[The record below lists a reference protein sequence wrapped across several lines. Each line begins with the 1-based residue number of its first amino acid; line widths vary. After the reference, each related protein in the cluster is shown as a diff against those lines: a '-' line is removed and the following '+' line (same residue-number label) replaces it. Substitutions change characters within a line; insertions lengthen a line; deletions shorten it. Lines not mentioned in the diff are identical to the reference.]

1 MKKNVFIVTVLMLCA
16 FSAYPQSVTN
26 YLKQKQRVAVK
37 SATKRV
43 DNEVDK
49 KIDNTVNKGIDK
61 VLNQFM
67 DEAEGK
73 TDSTQ
78 KNQPVQ
84 TKKDEDYTNGP
95 SEATQQRMGN
105 FMKSM
110 GIGVEIKRKDVY
122 TFNSHMKMK
131 VETTDED
138 GTKNEPGFYFTYF
151 NQSNNDYAIDF
162 RDEEGQSST
171 FVYDPDNSCTLI
183 LTEDNGQKK
192 GLGMHLTQES
202 LNTTTDET
210 QASDDEVESIEV
222 YKTGRTKTINGF
234 FCKEY
239 KYDNEEG
246 TVYEWITNDLDKKI
260 NSRIYK
266 NQVFSGSFWMS
277 GGVRKGTVIQYQTVS
292 KTSKEVNT
300 MTVEEIK
307 FNASHKISTQGY
319 EILGMSVPAA
329 TTNQQ

>member
-1 MKKNVFIVTVLMLCA
+1 MKKNALFVVILLMCA
-16 FSAYPQSVTN
+16 SVAYPQSVTN

-43 DNEVDK
+43 DSEVDK
-49 KIDNTVNKGIDK
+49 KIDQSVNKGIDK

-78 KNQPVQ
+78 NSQPAQ
-84 TKKDEDYTNGP
+84 TEKKEDYSNGP

-110 GIGVEIKRKDVY
+110 GIGVEIKHKDVY

-138 GTKNEPGFYFTYF
+138 GTKNAPGSFFTYF
-151 NQSNNDYAIDF
+151 NQTNNDYAIDF
-162 RDEEGQSST
+162 KDENSKSST
-171 FVYDPDNSCTLI
+171 FIYDPDNSCTLI
-183 LTEDNGQKK
+183 LSVENGQKK
-192 GLGMHLTQES
+192 GLGMQLSAES
-202 LNTTTDET
+202 MNTDDGTAETTDN
-210 QASDDEVESIEV
+210 DESFEV

-234 FCKEY
+234 FCHEY
-239 KYDNEEG
+239 KYENEEG

-266 NQVFSGSFWMS
+266 NQIITGSYWTT
-277 GGVRKGTVIQYQTVS
+277 GATRKGTLIQYQFVS
-292 KTSKEVNT
+292 KTTKEVNT
-300 MTVEEIK
+300 MTVEEVK
-307 FNASHKISTQGY
+307 FDASHKISTQGY
-319 EILGMSVPAA
+319 EIVGMSIPAA
-329 TTNQQ
+329 TKNQ